1 MVARVGDLGLARILN
16 KIMSKSSSQQRSTN
30 SATLIGS
37 IGYAAPG
44 VSLTFRLLSCFI
56 CCLVSR
62 TDTRFSSYNYLSEY
76 GMGNKV
82 SIQGDVYS
90 YGILLLEMFTGRRPT
105 DAGFKA
111 GQNLHRYVEM
121 ALADEVV
128 DIMDPN
134 LFLGTGEGEEVHP
147 ANASANRPNI
157 RAVVECV
164 TSVLRVGLL
173 CSKESRNQRGDM
185 EDVIRELHDIRDA
198 FLGLPLQKYEL

>member
-1 MVARVGDLGLARILN
+1 
-16 KIMSKSSSQQRSTN
+16 
-30 SATLIGS
+30 
-37 IGYAAPG
+37 
-44 VSLTFRLLSCFI
+44 
-56 CCLVSR
+56 
-62 TDTRFSSYNYLSEY
+62 Y

-105 DAGFKA
+105 DAGFKT
-111 GQNLHRYVEM
+111 GQNLHQYVEM